1 MIDKEAILKGEI
13 NQLKNHNED
22 LQNQIKGLQEL
33 LNKKQEESKLD
44 HLEYETPENEQFKIY
59 INQEEKKEEIEK
71 NKSSSRIS
79 GMDELLGD
87 LGVERD

>member
-1 MIDKEAILKGEI
+1 MIEKEAILKGDI

-33 LNKKQEESKLD
+33 LNKNEEKYKTD

-59 INQEEKKEEIEK
+59 INQ
-71 NKSSSRIS
+71 
-79 GMDELLGD
+79 
-87 LGVERD
+87 